1 MVPLLSDL
9 TSPHGA
15 HPLKTAPTR
24 SQILERALSLTHTPT
39 HRSLSP
45 HNLRRSHLARARWN
59 SWGAASQQPA
69 MAKPQ
74 EVRSVDSFSQ
84 LPFIRPAPPAPAP
97 RDTIRLFGCEF
108 SNDHQAQAKQEA
120 AAAADSPD
128 AANGSTVTSSESNA
142 KQSVGAS
149 AAAERKF
156 ECHYC
161 CRNFPTSQALG
172 GHQNAHKRER
182 QHAKRAHLQA
192 SLAMHRY
199 VPGHMYGL
207 FNYHHHLGRFDQPA
221 PLPPPPPAHYPMWTS
236 ASPPGPY
243 GGGPGSMSQ
252 PINGSP
258 VPGLWRMPPTPMENF
273 GMTGR
278 HGADTAAIL
287 VGPGGEAACKD
298 EKAVM
303 SLLSSS
309 PSLSS
314 CSSTSPEKLGRYEL
328 GQKESVSLDLHL

>member
-1 MVPLLSDL
+1 
-9 TSPHGA
+9 
-15 HPLKTAPTR
+15 
-24 SQILERALSLTHTPT
+24 
-39 HRSLSP
+39 
-45 HNLRRSHLARARWN
+45 
-59 SWGAASQQPA
+59 

-84 LPFIRPAPPAPAP
+84 LPFIRPAPAPAQP
-97 RDTIRLFGCEF
+97 RDATIRLFGCDF
-108 SNDHQAQAKQEA
+108 SNDQQRQAQQAKQQDA
-120 AAAADSPD
+120 VADSPD
-128 AANGSTVTSSESNA
+128 AANGSTVTSESNGGA
-142 KQSVGAS
+142 KSGGAAAAA

-207 FNYHHHLGRFDQPA
+207 FNYHHHHLGGGRFVDHPA
-221 PLPPPPPAHYPMWTS
+221 PPPLPLPPPRPAHYPMWTS
-236 ASPPGPY
+236 ASPAGPY
-243 GGGPGSMSQ
+243 GGGGPGSMSQ

-258 VPGLWRMPPTPMENF
+258 VPAGLWRVPPPAATTTTATMENF
-273 GMTGR
+273 GMSGR
-278 HGADTAAIL
+278 HGAGGTAIL
-287 VGPGGEAACKD
+287 VGPAGGEGAACKD

-303 SLLSSS
+303 SLLSPS

-314 CSSTSPEKLGRYEL
+314 CSSTSPEKKLGRCEL
-328 GQKESVSLDLHL
+328 GHQKESVSLDLHL

>member
-1 MVPLLSDL
+1 
-9 TSPHGA
+9 
-15 HPLKTAPTR
+15 
-24 SQILERALSLTHTPT
+24 
-39 HRSLSP
+39 
-45 HNLRRSHLARARWN
+45 
-59 SWGAASQQPA
+59 

-84 LPFIRPAPPAPAP
+84 LPFIRQAPAPAP
-97 RDTIRLFGCEF
+97 RDTIRLFGREF
-108 SNDHQAQAKQEA
+108 SSDQLQAAKEA

-128 AANGSTVTSSESNA
+128 AANGSTVTSESNGG
-142 KQSVGAS
+142 KSGGGGGG

-207 FNYHHHLGRFDQPA
+207 FNYHHQLGRFDQPP
-221 PLPPPPPAHYPMWTS
+221 PLPPAPPAHYPMWTT
-236 ASPPGPY
+236 ATGPGPY
-243 GGGPGSMSQ
+243 SGGGPGSMSQ
-252 PINGSP
+252 PITGSP
-258 VPGLWRMPPTPMENF
+258 VPGLWRMPPPTENY
-273 GMTGR
+273 GTAGR
-278 HGADTAAIL
+278 HGVETAME
-287 VGPGGEAACKD
+287 VGPAGELACKD
-298 EKAVM
+298 EKVAVM

-309 PSLSS
+309 PVLSS
-314 CSSTSPEKLGRYEL
+314 CSSTSPEKLGRCEL
-328 GQKESVSLDLHL
+328 GQQKESVSLDLHL

>member
-1 MVPLLSDL
+1 
-9 TSPHGA
+9 
-15 HPLKTAPTR
+15 
-24 SQILERALSLTHTPT
+24 
-39 HRSLSP
+39 
-45 HNLRRSHLARARWN
+45 
-59 SWGAASQQPA
+59 

-84 LPFIRPAPPAPAP
+84 LPFIRPAPPPPAPAP
-97 RDTIRLFGCEF
+97 RADTIRLFGCEF
-108 SNDHQAQAKQEA
+108 SNTDQLAKQHQEA
-120 AAAADSPD
+120 ASDSPD
-128 AANGSTVTSSESNA
+128 AANGSTVTSESNA
-142 KQSVGAS
+142 AAAAKQQSAS

-199 VPGHMYGL
+199 VPGHMYAGL
-207 FNYHHHLGRFDQPA
+207 FNYHHHLGRFDHQPA
-221 PLPPPPPAHYPMWTS
+221 AAPPPPAHYPMWTS

-243 GGGPGSMSQ
+243 GGGPGSISQ

-258 VPGLWRMPPTPMENF
+258 VPAGMWRVPPQPMENF
-273 GMTGR
+273 GMSGR
-278 HGADTAAIL
+278 HGADTGIL
-287 VGPGGEAACKD
+287 VGQGGGEAACKD
-298 EKAVM
+298 DKAVM

-314 CSSTSPEKLGRYEL
+314 CSSTSPEKLVGRYEL

>member
-1 MVPLLSDL
+1 
-9 TSPHGA
+9 
-15 HPLKTAPTR
+15 
-24 SQILERALSLTHTPT
+24 
-39 HRSLSP
+39 
-45 HNLRRSHLARARWN
+45 
-59 SWGAASQQPA
+59 

-84 LPFIRPAPPAPAP
+84 LPFIRPAPSSAPAPAP

-108 SNDHQAQAKQEA
+108 ANDQQQAQASKQQE
-120 AAAADSPD
+120 AADSPD
-128 AANGSTVTSSESNA
+128 AANGSTVTSESIA
-142 KQSVGAS
+142 KQSGAT

-207 FNYHHHLGRFDQPA
+207 FNYHHHLGRFDQPVA

-258 VPGLWRMPPTPMENF
+258 VPAGLWRTMPPTPVENF
-273 GMTGR
+273 VGMPGR
-278 HGADTAAIL
+278 HGADTPAIL
-287 VGPGGEAACKD
+287 VGPAGEAACKD
-298 EKAVM
+298 DKQAVM

>member
-1 MVPLLSDL
+1 
-9 TSPHGA
+9 
-15 HPLKTAPTR
+15 
-24 SQILERALSLTHTPT
+24 
-39 HRSLSP
+39 
-45 HNLRRSHLARARWN
+45 
-59 SWGAASQQPA
+59 

-84 LPFIRPAPPAPAP
+84 LPFIRPAPPAQAP

-108 SNDHQAQAKQEA
+108 SNDQQAVQANKQ
-120 AAAADSPD
+120 DSPD
-128 AANGSTVTSSESNA
+128 AANGSTVTSESNA
-142 KQSVGAS
+142 KQSGGAAS
-149 AAAERKF
+149 AAAAAAAAERKF

-199 VPGHMYGL
+199 VPGHMYAGL
-207 FNYHHHLGRFDQPA
+207 LNYHHHLGRFDQP

-258 VPGLWRMPPTPMENF
+258 VVPGLWSRVPPPMENF
-273 GMTGR
+273 GMSGR
-278 HGADTAAIL
+278 QGADTAIL
-287 VGPGGEAACKD
+287 VGQGGEAACKDD

-328 GQKESVSLDLHL
+328 GKKESVSLDLHL

>member
-1 MVPLLSDL
+1 
-9 TSPHGA
+9 
-15 HPLKTAPTR
+15 
-24 SQILERALSLTHTPT
+24 
-39 HRSLSP
+39 
-45 HNLRRSHLARARWN
+45 
-59 SWGAASQQPA
+59 

-84 LPFIRPAPPAPAP
+84 LPFIRPAPPPAPAQP
-97 RDTIRLFGCEF
+97 RDATIRLFGCDF
-108 SNDHQAQAKQEA
+108 SNDDQQQRQAKQQQQHRQDA
-120 AAAADSPD
+120 GAAADSPD
-128 AANGSTVTSSESNA
+128 AANGSSITSESNN
-142 KQSVGAS
+142 GANKS
-149 AAAERKF
+149 GGADRKF

-207 FNYHHHLGRFDQPA
+207 FNYHQQQHHHLGGGGGGRFDYPA
-221 PLPPPPPAHYPMWTS
+221 PLQLPPPPPARYPMWKS
-236 ASPPGPY
+236 AGPAGPY

-258 VPGLWRMPPTPMENF
+258 VPPGLWRVPPPAATTTTTTAMENF
-273 GMTGR
+273 GVPGRR
-278 HGADTAAIL
+278 HGAAGGTAAVL
-287 VGPGGEAACKD
+287 AAGPAGAEAAACKD
-298 EKAVM
+298 DAM
-303 SLLSSS
+303 GLLSPS

-314 CSSTSPEKLGRYEL
+314 CSSTSPEKKKLGRCEL
-328 GQKESVSLDLHL
+328 GRQKETVVSLDLHL

>member
-1 MVPLLSDL
+1 
-9 TSPHGA
+9 
-15 HPLKTAPTR
+15 
-24 SQILERALSLTHTPT
+24 
-39 HRSLSP
+39 
-45 HNLRRSHLARARWN
+45 
-59 SWGAASQQPA
+59 

-84 LPFIRPAPPAPAP
+84 LPFIRPAPRA
-97 RDTIRLFGCEF
+97 DTIRLFGCEF
-108 SNDHQAQAKQEA
+108 SNDQQVPQAKQE

-128 AANGSTVTSSESNA
+128 AANGSTVTSESNA
-142 KQSVGAS
+142 AKQSAAS
-149 AAAERKF
+149 AERKF

-199 VPGHMYGL
+199 VPGHMYAGL
-207 FNYHHHLGRFDQPA
+207 FNYHHHLGRFDHQPA
-221 PLPPPPPAHYPMWTS
+221 PPLPPPPPAHYPMWTS
-236 ASPPGPY
+236 ASPPGAY

-258 VPGLWRMPPTPMENF
+258 VTAGLWRVPPPMENF
-273 GMTGR
+273 GMSGR
-278 HGADTAAIL
+278 QGADTAIL
-287 VGPGGEAACKD
+287 VGQGGEAAACKD
-298 EKAVM
+298 DKAVM

-309 PSLSS
+309 PSMSS

>member
-1 MVPLLSDL
+1 
-9 TSPHGA
+9 
-15 HPLKTAPTR
+15 
-24 SQILERALSLTHTPT
+24 
-39 HRSLSP
+39 
-45 HNLRRSHLARARWN
+45 
-59 SWGAASQQPA
+59 

-84 LPFIRPAPPAPAP
+84 LPFIRSAPPAPAP
-97 RDTIRLFGCEF
+97 RADTIRLFGCEF
-108 SNDHQAQAKQEA
+108 SNDQQAPQAKQE

-128 AANGSTVTSSESNA
+128 AANGSTVTSESNA
-142 KQSVGAS
+142 AKHSGAAS
-149 AAAERKF
+149 AERKF

-199 VPGHMYGL
+199 VPGHMYAGL
-207 FNYHHHLGRFDQPA
+207 FNYHHHNHLGGFDHQP
-221 PLPPPPPAHYPMWTS
+221 PLPPPPPPAHYPMWTS
-236 ASPPGPY
+236 ASPPGAY

-258 VPGLWRMPPTPMENF
+258 VPAGLWRVPPPMVDNF
-273 GMTGR
+273 GMSGR
-278 HGADTAAIL
+278 HGADTAIL
-287 VGPGGEAACKD
+287 VGQGGEAAACKD
-298 EKAVM
+298 DKAVM

-328 GQKESVSLDLHL
+328 GRQKESVSLDLHL

>member
-1 MVPLLSDL
+1 
-9 TSPHGA
+9 
-15 HPLKTAPTR
+15 
-24 SQILERALSLTHTPT
+24 
-39 HRSLSP
+39 
-45 HNLRRSHLARARWN
+45 
-59 SWGAASQQPA
+59 
-69 MAKPQ
+69 MAKSQ

-84 LPFIRPAPPAPAP
+84 LPFIRPAPAPAP

-108 SNDHQAQAKQEA
+108 SNDQKVQAKQEA
-120 AAAADSPD
+120 MADSPD
-128 AANGSTVTSSESNA
+128 AANGSTVTSESNA
-142 KQSVGAS
+142 KQSGGAAA

-182 QHAKRAHLQA
+182 QNAKRAHLQA

-207 FNYHHHLGRFDQPA
+207 FNYHHHLGRFDQPPA
-221 PLPPPPPAHYPMWTS
+221 PPPPPPPAHYPMWTS

-243 GGGPGSMSQ
+243 GGGPGSLSQ

-258 VPGLWRMPPTPMENF
+258 VPGLWRVLPPMENF
-273 GMTGR
+273 GMAGR
-278 HGADTAAIL
+278 HGADTAIL
-287 VGPGGEAACKD
+287 VEPAGEAACKD
-298 EKAVM
+298 EKAVV

>member
-1 MVPLLSDL
+1 
-9 TSPHGA
+9 
-15 HPLKTAPTR
+15 
-24 SQILERALSLTHTPT
+24 
-39 HRSLSP
+39 
-45 HNLRRSHLARARWN
+45 
-59 SWGAASQQPA
+59 

-84 LPFIRPAPPAPAP
+84 LPFIRPAPAP
-97 RDTIRLFGCEF
+97 RDATIRLFGREF
-108 SNDHQAQAKQEA
+108 PSDHNQQQQDA
-120 AAAADSPD
+120 ASDSPD
-128 AANGSTVTSSESNA
+128 AANNGSTVTCESNGAA
-142 KQSVGAS
+142 KSG

-207 FNYHHHLGRFDQPA
+207 FNYYPHPHPIGGGARFDHPA
-221 PLPPPPPAHYPMWTS
+221 PPPPPLQHYPMWTTS
-236 ASPPGPY
+236 ASPAGPY

-258 VPGLWRMPPTPMENF
+258 VPAGLWRVPPPPAATAMENF
-273 GMTGR
+273 GVSAR
-278 HGADTAAIL
+278 HGASGGTAFP
-287 VGPGGEAACKD
+287 VGPPGGEAAACKD
-298 EKAVM
+298 DKAAVMM
-303 SLLSSS
+303 SLLSPS

-314 CSSTSPEKLGRYEL
+314 CSSTSPETKLAGLRSL
-328 GQKESVSLDLHL
+328 PSLWISSRKRVSILIVF

>member
-1 MVPLLSDL
+1 
-9 TSPHGA
+9 
-15 HPLKTAPTR
+15 
-24 SQILERALSLTHTPT
+24 
-39 HRSLSP
+39 
-45 HNLRRSHLARARWN
+45 
-59 SWGAASQQPA
+59 

-84 LPFIRPAPPAPAP
+84 LPFIRPAPPPAPAQP
-97 RDTIRLFGCEF
+97 RDATIRLFGCDF
-108 SNDHQAQAKQEA
+108 SNDDQQQRQAKQQQQHRQD

-128 AANGSTVTSSESNA
+128 AANGSSITSESNN
-142 KQSVGAS
+142 GANKS
-149 AAAERKF
+149 GAGAGAARPF

-207 FNYHHHLGRFDQPA
+207 FNYHQQQHHHLGGGGGGRFDYPA
-221 PLPPPPPAHYPMWTS
+221 PLQLPPPPPARYPMWKS
-236 ASPPGPY
+236 AGPAGPY

-258 VPGLWRMPPTPMENF
+258 VPPGLWRVPPPAATTTTTTAMENF
-273 GMTGR
+273 GVPGRR
-278 HGADTAAIL
+278 HGAAGGTAAVL
-287 VGPGGEAACKD
+287 AAGPAGAEAAACKD
-298 EKAVM
+298 DAM
-303 SLLSSS
+303 GLLSPS

-314 CSSTSPEKLGRYEL
+314 CSSTSPEKKKLGRCEL
-328 GQKESVSLDLHL
+328 GRQKETVSLDLHL